1 MNVNK
6 TAIGPRERWQNAAA
20 CRDTSG
26 GSAYAEWFS
35 EPDDVRESDA
45 AREMR
50 ERAAKSLCRSC
61 PVRRD
66 CLVAAL
72 EEHDEHTIRGGL
84 TVEERR
90 ALRRKVNR
98 TAAEVAKA
106 A

>member
-1 MNVNK
+1 MSVK
-6 TAIGPRERWQNAAA
+6 KAATGPRKRWENAAA
-20 CRDTSG
+20 CRDSSG
-26 GSAYAEWFS
+26 TSAYAEWFS
-35 EPDDVRESDA
+35 EPDGVRETDA

-72 EEHDEHTIRGGL
+72 EERDEHTIRGGL

-90 ALRRKVNR
+90 ALRRKANR